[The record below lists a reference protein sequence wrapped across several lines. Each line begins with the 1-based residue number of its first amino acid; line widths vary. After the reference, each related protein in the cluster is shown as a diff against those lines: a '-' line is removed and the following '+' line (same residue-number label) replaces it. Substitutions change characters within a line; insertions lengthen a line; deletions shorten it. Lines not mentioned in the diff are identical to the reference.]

1 MFGKCLK
8 YDLRA
13 VWQVWWIAAVSA
25 FGMGAV
31 ASLAVRGII
40 EVNLHIEEVNGAAVF
55 FLSLALSAVAI
66 AALFAVV
73 AFCVVST
80 ILVYVRFFKN
90 FFSDEGYLTFSFPV
104 PRRTLYLAKTV
115 NAFIWNLATVGVVAL
130 VAVFAM
136 LVIPPPCFT
145 DWSTC
150 SVGPLDLTVFC
161 GLGQGVAV
169 LWDRY
174 GAWLL
179 LYGLELL
186 CGLVVLLV
194 VESGLTQ
201 LCITLGAVVARKHKF
216 LAAVGIY
223 YAIQTGLGILTQ
235 LIGTVMMMSM
245 GQGISILVRQMNP
258 AFLHPAFA
266 ILLLLIVTVMATVA
280 VVLHF
285 IALEKLER
293 RLNLA

>member
-1 MFGKCLK
+1 M
-8 YDLRA
+8 
-13 VWQVWWIAAVSA
+13 
-25 FGMGAV
+25 
-31 ASLAVRGII
+31 
-40 EVNLHIEEVNGAAVF
+40 NGAAVF

-161 GLGQGVAV
+161 
-169 LWDRY
+169 
-174 GAWLL
+174 
-179 LYGLELL
+179 
-186 CGLVVLLV
+186 
-194 VESGLTQ
+194 
-201 LCITLGAVVARKHKF
+201 
-216 LAAVGIY
+216 
-223 YAIQTGLGILTQ
+223 
-235 LIGTVMMMSM
+235 
-245 GQGISILVRQMNP
+245 
-258 AFLHPAFA
+258 
-266 ILLLLIVTVMATVA
+266 
-280 VVLHF
+280 
-285 IALEKLER
+285 
-293 RLNLA
+293 